1 MSQTTK
7 PEYYDWHK
15 TLSYDADV
23 TAVFGARGIGKTFG
37 LRLQFIRDWKRDKSR
52 FVEIA
57 RYKSEIPDVARGYFD
72 RLQEMPECEGYVFR
86 TDAKQAYIARKPDD
100 PKEKPAWEVIGY
112 FVAMTEMQKSKKR
125 TFQNVY
131 RLLLDE
137 ATIER
142 TDRYHGYLSHEFELL
157 ANIVDSCTRERAD
170 DDSPRHPHVYLLS
183 NACDLT
189 NPYFA
194 RYGIDS
200 PPDYGYRWY
209 AGKTFLLHYVRDDDY
224 AEAKRTGTVA
234 GRMMAGMHGEQIA
247 SYNIF
252 ANSSPDFIDTKP
264 KWARFE
270 SGVVYLGQRFGI
282 WYDDLAGLYYINDK
296 IPNNTKQ
303 PVYALTRADNKV
315 DMLMVKRSNKVLQ
328 SLVDLAVYNQL
339 KFSTVGVRER
349 FYDALAMFG
358 IR

>member
-1 MSQTTK
+1 MNASK
-7 PEYYDWHK
+7 PRFYDWSK

-37 LRLQFIRDWKRDKSR
+37 LRCQFVRDWKKDKSR

-72 RLQEMPECEGYVFR
+72 RISELDEFNQYVFK
-86 TDAKQAYIARKPDD
+86 TDGKQAYIAMKPDD
-100 PKEKPAWEVIGY
+100 PDKKPDWQVFGY

-142 TDRYHGYLSHEFELL
+142 SDRYHGYLTHEFELL

-170 DDSPRHPHVYLLS
+170 VKSKHPHVYLLS

-189 NPYFA
+189 NPYFI
-194 RYGIDS
+194 RYGIDT
-200 PPDYGYRWY
+200 PPEYGYHWY
-209 AGKTFLLHYVRDDDY
+209 ASKTFLLHYVQDSDY
-224 AEAKRTGTVA
+224 ASQKRTGTVA
-234 GRMMAGMHGEQIA
+234 GRMLQGMVGERVV
-247 SYNIF
+247 SFNEF
-252 ANSSPDFIDTKP
+252 SNTHSDFIGVKP
-264 KWARFE
+264 RNARFE
-270 SGVVYLGQRFGI
+270 SGVVYMGQSFGI
-282 WYDDLAGLYYINDK
+282 WCDDNTGYYYINTK
-296 IPNNTKQ
+296 IPKNTRM
-303 PVYALTRADNKV
+303 PVFALTRADNRV
-315 DMLMVKRSNKVLQ
+315 DMLMVKRSNRVLQ
-328 SLVDLAVYNQL
+328 SLVDLALWNQL

-349 FYDALAMFG
+349 FYQAMSMFG